1 MNLISYL
8 IIFSHVLYISLA
20 MIIQH
25 HYPFTNVVKV
35 DSSIKNIKRQ
45 NMTSYSYFMQSSTV
59 SSTINDRITSTN
71 KLISSTKD
79 PFIAVSSHQLNI
91 TSTNDAALVKSAMI
105 NKINNHVSLNHFDF
119 TNNIKVLRKSAV
131 ALCIALVTSCAT
143 SSNEVVLAATVEP
156 THQSSL
162 EMNILPVGLEPD
174 IVDLETLKV
183 FRVSIDCLVGCLVS
197 WLVS

>member
-1 MNLISYL
+1 
-8 IIFSHVLYISLA
+8 

-45 NMTSYSYFMQSSTV
+45 NMRSYSYFMQSSTV
-59 SSTINDRITSTN
+59 SSTINDSITSTN

-131 ALCIALVTSCAT
+131 ALCIALVTSYAT

-156 THQSSL
+156 THQTSL

-174 IVDLETLKV
+174 IIDLETLKV
-183 FRVSIDCLVGCLVS
+183 FRVSIGWLVG
-197 WLVS
+197 WLVGWLSYDT

>member
-1 MNLISYL
+1 
-8 IIFSHVLYISLA
+8 

-45 NMTSYSYFMQSSTV
+45 NMRSYSYFMQSSTV
-59 SSTINDRITSTN
+59 SSTINDSITSTN

-131 ALCIALVTSCAT
+131 ALCIALVTSYAT
-143 SSNEVVLAATVEP
+143 SSNEVVLQRSNAATVEP

-183 FRVSIDCLVGCLVS
+183 FRVSIDCLVGWLVS
-197 WLVS
+197 WLVVWLK

>member
-1 MNLISYL
+1 
-8 IIFSHVLYISLA
+8 

-35 DSSIKNIKRQ
+35 DSSIKNVKRQ
-45 NMTSYSYFMQSSTV
+45 NMRSYSYFMQSSTV
-59 SSTINDRITSTN
+59 SSTINDSITSTN

-119 TNNIKVLRKSAV
+119 TNNIKVLRKSVV
-131 ALCIALVTSCAT
+131 ALCIALVTSYAT

-156 THQSSL
+156 THQTSL
-162 EMNILPVGLEPD
+162 EMNILPVALEPD
-174 IVDLETLKV
+174 IIDLETLKV
-183 FRVSIDCLVGCLVS
+183 FRVSIGWLVG
-197 WLVS
+197 WLVG

>member
-1 MNLISYL
+1 
-8 IIFSHVLYISLA
+8 

-45 NMTSYSYFMQSSTV
+45 NMRSYSYFMQSSTV

-105 NKINNHVSLNHFDF
+105 NKINSHVSLNHFDF

-131 ALCIALVTSCAT
+131 ALCIALVTSYAT
-143 SSNEVVLAATVEP
+143 SSNEVVLAATVES

-162 EMNILPVGLEPD
+162 EMNILPVALEPD
-174 IVDLETLKV
+174 IIDLETLKV
-183 FRVSIDCLVGCLVS
+183 FRVSIGWLVVS
-197 WLVS
+197 WLVVI

>member
-1 MNLISYL
+1 M
-8 IIFSHVLYISLA
+8 YISLA
-20 MIIQH
+20 LIIQH

-45 NMTSYSYFMQSSTV
+45 NMRSYSYFMQSFTV
-59 SSTINDRITSTN
+59 SSTINDSITSTN

-91 TSTNDAALVKSAMI
+91 TSTNDAALVESAMI
-105 NKINNHVSLNHFDF
+105 NKINSHVSWNHFDF

-131 ALCIALVTSCAT
+131 ALCIALITSYTT
-143 SSNEVVLAATVEP
+143 SSNEVVLAATVQP

-162 EMNILPVGLEPD
+162 EMNILPVALEPD
-174 IVDLETLKV
+174 IIDLETLKV
-183 FRVSIDCLVGCLVS
+183 FRVSIGWLVGCRMIHDIVAIVACLS
-197 WLVS
+197 